1 MVGLYCFILLFFFLK
16 KIMANRKLLY
26 KASTITSIS
35 FLSSILLTSTIL
47 MTMPTADAYEPKPQM
62 WFSSSYS
69 KDLPTFL
76 DKEKYEGY
84 AWQGKV
90 MVMIYAP
97 GWNEDPD
104 KLDSIGTSE
113 DTPIGVIVRNNVEG
127 NSGAVKSLSPC
138 GFLETGPDTGLFY
151 GKVKLSG
158 YDLDTNGDG
167 EASMAYGKSACGN
180 LQPGER
186 APHRE
191 AAKIESTQSGALT
204 VWWQYNE
211 EDDQVISR
219 SATYTM
225 TEAEVE
231 FDQESYDVTD
241 RVVVNLDESD
251 IKCCYQAMYVKVYS
265 DSDKSGIQLS
275 YDKKTNPE
283 IVYLTTTDD
292 SAGQRLFVQ
301 PGDTIYAEYHD
312 YTMPAYDDDGI
323 KYDIGTCHSKTN
335 CDASD
340 HKIILAT
347 AKINNPNAW
356 LD

>member
-1 MVGLYCFILLFFFLK
+1 
-16 KIMANRKLLY
+16 MANRKLLY
-26 KASTITSIS
+26 KASTFTSVA

-69 KDLPTFL
+69 KDLGTFL

-167 EASMAYGKSACGN
+167 EASMAYGKSSCN
-180 LQPGER
+180 LSLI
-186 APHRE
+186 H
-191 AAKIESTQSGALT
+191 I
-204 VWWQYNE
+204 
-211 EDDQVISR
+211 
-219 SATYTM
+219 
-225 TEAEVE
+225 
-231 FDQESYDVTD
+231 
-241 RVVVNLDESD
+241 
-251 IKCCYQAMYVKVYS
+251 
-265 DSDKSGIQLS
+265 
-275 YDKKTNPE
+275 
-283 IVYLTTTDD
+283 
-292 SAGQRLFVQ
+292 
-301 PGDTIYAEYHD
+301 
-312 YTMPAYDDDGI
+312 
-323 KYDIGTCHSKTN
+323 
-335 CDASD
+335 
-340 HKIILAT
+340 
-347 AKINNPNAW
+347 
-356 LD
+356 

>member
-1 MVGLYCFILLFFFLK
+1 MTNRNRLY
-16 KIMANRKLLY
+16 NT
-26 KASTITSIS
+26 STIASVA

-69 KDLPTFL
+69 KDLGTFL
-76 DKEKYEGY
+76 DKEKYDGY
-84 AWQGKV
+84 AWQGKI

-104 KLDSIGTSE
+104 KLDSIGTSDE
-113 DTPIGVIVRNNVEG
+113 TPIGVIIRNNSEG

-151 GKVKLSG
+151 GKIKLSG
-158 YDLDTNGDG
+158 HDLDTNGDG
-167 EASMAYGKSACGN
+167 EASMAYGKSSCGN
-180 LQPGER
+180 LQAGEKF
-186 APHRE
+186 PHRE
-191 AAKIESTQSGALT
+191 AAKLESTQAGALT
-204 VWWQYNE
+204 VWWKYH
-211 EDDQVISR
+211 EDKDLIVSK

-225 TEAEVE
+225 SEAKVE

-241 RVVVNLDESD
+241 RVLVNLTEKD
-251 IKCCYQAMYVKVYS
+251 IKCCYQAMYVRVYS

-275 YDKKTNPE
+275 YDIKTNPE

-301 PGDTIYAEYHD
+301 PGDTIYAEYED
-312 YTMPAYDDDGI
+312 YTMPPFDDDG
-323 KYDIGTCHSKTN
+323 KQYDLGSCASKTN
-335 CDASD
+335 CSPSD
-340 HKIILAT
+340 YKIILAT
-347 AKINNPNAW
+347 AKITNPNAW
-356 LD
+356 LN